1 MGESPRAFKR
11 LGPSPGTSRVPRG
24 ALPGDAPADG
34 PTARPALCY
43 RGRMSDER
51 DARDDSEAA
60 GAQARR
66 ATFGETVSA
75 VLWSFFGVRKGK
87 DLRRDAATLNP
98 VYLILTGIGLAALIV
113 VGLLVLVH
121 FIVH

>member
-1 MGESPRAFKR
+1 MR
-11 LGPSPGTSRVPRG
+11 LPPP
-24 ALPGDAPADG
+24 
-34 PTARPALCY
+34 RPALCY
-43 RGRMSDER
+43 RDRMSDER
-51 DARDDSEAA
+51 SDSEGAA
-60 GAQARR
+60 GAGPRR

-98 VYLILTGIGLAALIV
+98 VYLILTGLGAAALLV

-121 FIVH
+121 FIVR